1 MYWLS
6 RYRTPIQHI
15 VRSLL
20 FMSIGALILL
30 AYIDFTQPVVG
41 RQVRHIGDGI
51 YWMFLTLILI
61 QSWLDRHDQTAS
73 PDPSP
78 AMSGTITVLL
88 TGVAFAYAVK
98 KSAIFGGG
106 FGPMMIVLACTLG
119 ASILV
124 WVFASRHKGNIGEAR
139 FNTTRA

>member
-1 MYWLS
+1 MSWFS

-30 AYIDFTQPVVG
+30 AYIDFTQPVVS
-41 RQVRHIGDGI
+41 RQVRHIGDAI
-51 YWMFLTLILI
+51 YWIFLTLILI
-61 QSWLDRHDQTAS
+61 KSWLDRHDQTAR

-88 TGVAFAYAVK
+88 TGAAFAFAVK
-98 KSAIFGGG
+98 KSAVFGGG

-124 WVFASRHKGNIGEAR
+124 WVFASRHKENIGEAR
-139 FNTTRA
+139 FNTTGA